1 MKEINWRGVDLN
13 LLLTFNAIMQF
24 KSVSQASQH
33 LNLGQPA
40 TSYNL
45 KRLRQLLDDPL
56 FERQGHTMVPSI
68 RAIEIAPHV
77 SQILN
82 IIQQDILPQGQF
94 DFSSYQGVYKIGL
107 TDYAEQIFGP
117 ALFDFLLQ
125 DSPHCKILFK
135 PADSLN
141 SLSQLESGELDLCIG
156 VFNNLPLKINKTFL
170 YREKHWCIFD
180 NRQLK
185 TGLPIPLET
194 YLGTPQIIVTANEDL
209 TSKVDK
215 TLHSM
220 GVERNVVLGT
230 TRFLTVRRMLSGRKQ
245 LAVIAEMVGRSDLIQ
260 DELTLCPP
268 PIDIPDFDVDMI
280 TLGLNAS
287 HPRLTWLHEKVKIL
301 VQNKVTQLRTKTP

>member
-13 LLLTFNAIMQF
+13 LLLTFNALMQF
-24 KSVSQASQH
+24 KSVSLASLH

-56 FERQGHTMVPSI
+56 FERQGHNMVPSL
-68 RAIEIAPHV
+68 RALEIAPYV
-77 SQILN
+77 NQILS
-82 IIQQDILPQGQF
+82 IIQQDILPQSEF
-94 DFSSYQGVYKIGL
+94 DYASYQGVYKIGL
-107 TDYAEQIFGP
+107 SDYAEQIFGP
-117 ALFDFLLQ
+117 ALFDRLLE

-135 PADSLN
+135 PADSQN
-141 SLSQLESGELDLCIG
+141 SLSLLENGELDLCIG
-156 VFNNLPLKINKTFL
+156 VFNKLPLTISKTFL

-180 NRQLK
+180 NSQLN
-185 TGLPIPLET
+185 TDLPIPLNT
-194 YLGTPQIIVTANEDL
+194 YLATPQIIVTANEDL

-215 TLHSM
+215 TLHKM

-230 TRFLTVRRMLSGRKQ
+230 TRFLTVRRMLSGRQQ

-260 DELTLCPP
+260 DQLTLCPP

-280 TLGLNAS
+280 TLGRNAS
-287 HPRLTWLHEKVKIL
+287 HPRLIWLHQKVKSL
-301 VQNKVTQLRTKTP
+301 VQDKVAQLKD